1 MDFRRLIIAQKDSST
16 KYIFNNKVNLVT
28 STLLSDELLK
38 PNYDLKETS
47 YYFESLDNISI
58 ADVFQIKVRIAST
71 GIVMVNFKNDALNEE
86 QKQALFN
93 EISVLKDNVEPT
105 VESQKAKIGNLVDIV
120 SKYQPI
126 YLAFANTGDFLFVRS
141 TFEEI
146 LLTKDIN
153 YPFLVLLPSINFVD
167 TPSDSKRRRHNSQN
181 PAPQPAP
188 KRVRQPGEK
197 TTIKDILLTFKSMD
211 YLFFG
216 IFTMFIAFGLLISI
230 FEIQNGEGI
239 AAFLLIL
246 TIAFVVTLNY
256 ATYKAKKENSD
267 FEYNVRGLIAPV
279 TCILIGIILGI
290 VIGWLISTYVI
301 KVKEEVIINY
311 TLVYGISIPVSL
323 IVALLSLFT
332 PTPIKKIISK
342 IKKNK

>member
-28 STLLSDELLK
+28 STSLSDELLK
-38 PNYDLKETS
+38 PNYDLKETT

-71 GIVMVNFKNDALNEE
+71 GIVMVNFRSDTLNEE
-86 QKQALFN
+86 QKQALFS
-93 EISVLKDNVEPT
+93 EISALKDNVEPSI
-105 VESQKAKIGNLVDIV
+105 ESQKAKIGNLVDIV

-146 LLTKDIN
+146 LLTKNID
-153 YPFLVLLPSINFVD
+153 YPFLVLLPSIGFVD
-167 TPSDSKRRRHNSQN
+167 TPTDSKRRKQNKQNVSSQLV
-181 PAPQPAP
+181 Q
-188 KRVRQPGEK
+188 KKVKQPGEK
-197 TTIKDILLTFKSMD
+197 TTFKDILLAFKSMD
-211 YLFFG
+211 FVFFG
-216 IFTMFIAFGLLISI
+216 IFSIFIAFGLLISI

-246 TIAFVVTLNY
+246 TIAFVITLNY
-256 ATYKAKKENSD
+256 ATYKAKKENPD
-267 FEYNVRGLIAPV
+267 FEYTPQGLGVPL
-279 TCILIGIILGI
+279 TYIIVGI
-290 VIGWLISTYVI
+290 VIGIVVGWLITTYVI

-311 TLVYGISIPVSL
+311 VLVYGISIPVSL
-323 IVALLSLFT
+323 LVAALSLFT
-332 PTPIKKIISK
+332 PTPIGKFISK

>member
-1 MDFRRLIIAQKDSST
+1 MDFRRLIIAQKDSTT

-28 STLLSDELLK
+28 STSLSDELLK
-38 PNYDLKETS
+38 PNYDLKESS
-47 YYFESLDNISI
+47 YYFESLDNLPI

-71 GIVMVNFKNDALNEE
+71 GIVMVNFKSDALNEE

-93 EISVLKDNVEPT
+93 EISTLKDNVEPSI
-105 VESQKAKIGNLVDIV
+105 ESQKAKIGNLVDIV

-146 LLTKDIN
+146 LLTKNID
-153 YPFLVLLPSINFVD
+153 YPFLVLLPSIGYVD
-167 TPSDSKRRRHNSQN
+167 TPTDSKRRRQN
-181 PAPQPAP
+181 KQNTPSQPAP
-188 KRVRQPGEK
+188 KKVRQPGEK
-197 TTIKDILLTFKSMD
+197 TTIKDILLTFKSLD

-216 IFTMFIAFGLLISI
+216 IFSIFIAFGLLISI

-239 AAFLLIL
+239 DAFLLIL
-246 TIAFVVTLNY
+246 TIAFVITLNY
-256 ATYKAKKENSD
+256 ATYKAKKENPD
-267 FEYNVRGLIAPV
+267 FEYSLRGLIAPV
-279 TCILIGIILGI
+279 TYVLVGIILGI
-290 VIGWLISTYVI
+290 VIGWLVTTYVI

-311 TLVYGISIPVSL
+311 VLVYGISIPVSL
-323 IVALLSLFT
+323 VIGLVSLFM